1 MNNSGT
7 WIIHGMSAAF
17 MSYSGLMNTQTKRSG
32 AEGLK
37 VICTLILLWA
47 AACVKPSPQPPNII
61 LFLVDDMGWQDT
73 SVPFHSEL
81 TDLNR
86 SYHTPNMEILAT
98 AGMKF
103 TQAYACAVCSPSRI
117 SLMTGWNAARHGVT
131 NWTLRKDRSPDPVHP
146 RIQPPDWNMNGL
158 SPDPE
163 IERTVFAAT
172 LPGLLREA
180 GYRTIHAG
188 KAHFGAQ
195 GTPGENPLNLGF
207 DENIAGHA
215 AGGPGSYGGRHD
227 FSAAWRGGDRIWD
240 VPGLE
245 AYHGREIS
253 LTEALTLEANQ
264 AIDRAVTDG
273 KPFYLYMSHYAVHA
287 PFEEDPR
294 FFQEFLERGLS
305 EFDATFA
312 SMLKAMDK
320 SLGDIMAN
328 LERHGIAD
336 HTILVFMSDN
346 GSPKQT
352 ARNLPLR
359 GHKLL
364 PYEGGTRVPLIVK
377 WPGEARA
384 GSVTENYVMI
394 EDIFPT
400 LLEMA
405 GIKGEAHTSGS
416 EIDGVSFVPLLRNT
430 KGYPADRAI
439 FWHFPH
445 TYDQFPYSSVRKGDW
460 KLIHFHTEGRLEL
473 YNLREDIGEERDLSA
488 ARPEKLRELVEILA
502 GYLKEVEA
510 RMPID
515 KETGLAVEYPAVEQ
529 VGK

>member
-1 MNNSGT
+1 MREA
-7 WIIHGMSAAF
+7 AAF
-17 MSYSGLMNTQTKRSG
+17 MNRSG
-32 AEGLK
+32 RMGPIL
-37 VICTLILLWA
+37 ICTLALLWSS
-47 AACVKPSPQPPNII
+47 ACMRSHQQPPNII

-73 SVPFHSEL
+73 SVPFHDEV

-86 SYHTPNMEILAT
+86 GYHTPNMENLAA

-117 SLMTGWNAARHGVT
+117 SLMTGWNAARHRVT
-131 NWTLRKDRSPDPVHP
+131 NWTLRKNRSPDPMHP

-158 SPDPE
+158 SPDPN
-163 IERTVFAAT
+163 IERTLSSAT

-180 GYRTIHAG
+180 GYRTIHVG
-188 KAHFGAQ
+188 KAHFGAK
-195 GTPGENPLNLGF
+195 GTPGEDPLNLGF

-215 AGGPGSYGGRHD
+215 AGGPGSHRGRHD

-245 AYHGREIS
+245 AYHGREIG

-264 AIDRAVTDG
+264 AIDRAVAEG
-273 KPFYLYMSHYAVHA
+273 RPFYLYMSHYAVHA

-294 FFQEFLERGLS
+294 FFQEFRNRGLS

-328 LERHGIAD
+328 LERHGITD

-346 GSPKQT
+346 GSPKQA

-377 WPGEARA
+377 WPGVTAA
-384 GSVTENYVMI
+384 GSVMENYVMI

-405 GIKGEAHTSGS
+405 GLKVEALRGAAG
-416 EIDGVSFVPLLRNT
+416 IDGVSFAPLLRNT
-430 KGYPADRAI
+430 NGYPEDRAI

-460 KLIHFHTEGRLEL
+460 KLIHFHTDGRLEL
-473 YNLREDIGEERDLSA
+473 YNLSDDIGEERDLSA
-488 ARPEKLRELVEILA
+488 VRPEKLQEMVEILA
-502 GYLKEVEA
+502 GYLREVA
-510 RMPID
+510 AQMPVD
-515 KETGLAVEYPAVEQ
+515 KKTGQAVRYPAVGME
-529 VGK
+529 KR